1 MTETTNTRLL
11 FDAYNIYY
19 NKGIEALQN
28 RQYAIAARNLYGA
41 SETLL
46 KLAKDSTG
54 ELKATRTRRADEIYS
69 LAEQVEKKSQEIL
82 NGYGKNMTGAK
93 DDLAK
98 LGINYDSSNKSSSSS
113 SKGKGGN
120 EDDTLSTFAPVSD
133 TGVSLDD
140 VAGLEEAKEEINQKV
155 IEPNKH
161 PEIFERFNKAKGGG
175 ILLYGVPGTGKT
187 MLAQAIAHEI
197 DAKFFSVRC
206 SDILSKWV
214 GDAEQNIRNLFAE
227 AKKYP
232 NSIIFFDEF
241 EALGTKRDTYS
252 TVMKRVVPELLTQIQ
267 GFEKNKN
274 NLIVIAATNRPWDID
289 SAFLRPGRFDRRIYV
304 PLPDEATREAMI
316 RNKLRNVPVASDL
329 NFEGIVEMTEGF
341 NGADVTAFCEKLK
354 DLAISREIRGGQK
367 AEINNSDVQIAS
379 RIIFSSVQA
388 EDLQKFAKYQESLNR
403 GVDR

>member
-1 MTETTNTRLL
+1 MNNENARLL
-11 FDAYNIYY
+11 YDAYCIYY
-19 NKGIEALQN
+19 QKGLDSLQAGK
-28 RQYAIAARNLYGA
+28 YSAASRNLYCA

-46 KLAKDSTG
+46 KLAKISEG
-54 ELKATRTRRADEIYS
+54 ELKQTRLKRADEIYH
-69 LAEQVEKKSQEIL
+69 LAEQTEKKVYQSDMPSL
-82 NGYGKNMTGAK
+82 SGAK

-98 LGINYDSSNKSSSSS
+98 LGLDYNNKPET
-113 SKGKGGN
+113 KETKNKDN
-120 EDDTLSTFAPVSD
+120 EDDSLTMFAPVKD
-133 TGVSLDD
+133 TGVSMND
-140 VAGLEEAKEEINQKV
+140 VAGLKEAKEEIVQKV

-161 PEIFERFNKAKGGG
+161 PEIFKRFNKSKGGG

-197 DAKFFSVRC
+197 DAKFFSVKC

-214 GDAEQNIRNLFAE
+214 GDAEHNIRNLFKE

-241 EALGTKRDTYS
+241 EAIAPKRDTYS

-267 GFEKNKN
+267 GFEKNEN

-304 PLPDEATREAMI
+304 PLPDYEAREAI
-316 RNKLRNVPVASDL
+316 VKNKLKDIPCDESLDY
-329 NFEGIVEMTEGF
+329 ETIVDTTEGF

-354 DLAISREIRGGQK
+354 DLAIARELREQ
-367 AEINNSDVQIAS
+367 EPSSINNSDVYVAS
-379 RIIFSSVQA
+379 KLIHSSVQP
-388 EDLQKFAKYQESLNR
+388 EDLKKFADYQEKLNK
-403 GVDR
+403 